1 MGKNAR
7 SQDDFRAV
15 QNEMTSKKT
24 SSANALLGEDI
35 MEAVWSDMALTELPS
50 WVTDVPRDWGT
61 KTRGKLSANNWRV
74 ICTVHL
80 PITLIRL
87 WGGEDAPEDRKL
99 KLQNFM
105 DLSIAVQIANLRSI
119 SKKDIELYEHYIQRY
134 LVGLKSLYKLAK
146 VKPTHHAALHYG
158 DTLRSFGPA
167 HTHGAAFYERYI
179 HFMQTQNHNMKLGM

>member
-1 MGKNAR
+1 M
-7 SQDDFRAV
+7 
-15 QNEMTSKKT
+15 QNEKTSKKT

-105 DLSIAVQIANLRSI
+105 DLSIAVQIAN
-119 SKKDIELYEHYIQRY
+119 
-134 LVGLKSLYKLAK
+134 
-146 VKPTHHAALHYG
+146 
-158 DTLRSFGPA
+158 
-167 HTHGAAFYERYI
+167 
-179 HFMQTQNHNMKLGM
+179 